1 MTLTN
6 PRIWI
11 EICNGGFI
19 VQTTDERRDQNKR
32 VHSGIEGAVADVASR
47 LRTYATLARIG
58 TESFVA
64 GQQDDDFD
72 LKVGRS

>member
-1 MTLTN
+1 MTN

-32 VHSGIEGAVADVASR
+32 VHSGIEGAVADVESR

-58 TESFVA
+58 TENLVA
-64 GQQDDDFD
+64 GREGD
-72 LKVGRS
+72 VP

>member
-1 MTLTN
+1 MTN

-32 VHSGIEGAVADVASR
+32 VHASVESTAADVESR

-58 TESFVA
+58 IENLVA
-64 GQQDDDFD
+64 GREEDPP
-72 LKVGRS
+72 